1 MKRLR
6 EKGSTLDKYAE
17 IWITLLALIL
27 LIVIVVIWIV
37 SSSDLTAIRDYGL
50 LIAAIIAFPLGFW
63 RSRVAERQADAA
75 RHQVETAQQGLLSER
90 YRQGAEML
98 GHELKSVRLGG
109 IYTLEKLASDF
120 PEEYHV
126 LVMQTLCAFV
136 RHPPAD
142 SSEIYRRGSVSQPTI
157 ERDEYDDTPFQLRED
172 IRAVLQAIRLRSP
185 QRMDIESNNNF
196 ELDLGGADLRLSDLR
211 NTSLSGDN
219 LSDSRLSGSC
229 LIDAD
234 LSGAHLQR
242 ADLTSPSL
250 SGPSEVTKRNN
261 IAEGFIP
268 AITRL
273 DNVDLTGALAL
284 SAKMRGV
291 VLSGANLS
299 DANLPYVILTDALLM
314 RTNFTGSH
322 LANADLT
329 GAELYGA
336 NLTSSVLTD
345 ANVSGADFAGSR
357 LSGTT
362 ATPRRPVV
370 GLTQK
375 QLDSARADP
384 NNPPRLDGVV
394 DVESGEPLIWR
405 GRPLED
411 QSE

>member
-142 SSEIYRRGSVSQPTI
+142 SSEIYRRGSVSQSTI

-172 IRAVLQAIRLRSP
+172 IHAVLQAIRLRSP

-242 ADLTSPSL
+242 ADLTSPSP

-291 VLSGANLS
+291 VLSGVNLS
-299 DANLPYVILTDALLM
+299 DANLPYVILTESLLM
-314 RTNFTGSH
+314 RTNSTGSH

-357 LSGTT
+357 YIWDHRDASASGRWPYSET
-362 ATPRRPVV
+362 ARFSSGRS
-370 GLTQK
+370 Q
-375 QLDSARADP
+375 QSATA
-384 NNPPRLDGVV
+384 
-394 DVESGEPLIWR
+394 
-405 GRPLED
+405 
-411 QSE
+411 

>member
-1 MKRLR
+1 M
-6 EKGSTLDKYAE
+6 
-17 IWITLLALIL
+17 
-27 LIVIVVIWIV
+27 
-37 SSSDLTAIRDYGL
+37 
-50 LIAAIIAFPLGFW
+50 
-63 RSRVAERQADAA
+63 
-75 RHQVETAQQGLLSER
+75 
-90 YRQGAEML
+90 
-98 GHELKSVRLGG
+98 RLGG

-172 IRAVLQAIRLRSP
+172 IHAVLQAIRLRSP